1 MRICIDISQIVYDT
15 GVSRY
20 TKELVRH
27 LLKIDKKND
36 YLLFAGAWRQKN
48 KIENYLQELKEEGLK
63 FEAKIVFLPPK
74 LADLVFNQLRI
85 PVDSFIG
92 QVDVFHASNWTTPKT
107 KAKLVTTVHDLTPII
122 YPETFPASLISNF
135 KRNLRLVG
143 ETADLVLADC
153 QTTKNDLVKHSR
165 LDSQSIKT
173 VYLAA
178 GKEFKQVKNKKKI
191 ELIKRKY
198 GIKKGEYIL
207 SVGTQ
212 EPRKNIKRLIRT
224 FVRLNH
230 VKVSLVLVGKYGWG
244 PTSPR
249 RRHSLWR
256 RTAGLRRVI
265 STGFVDDKDLATLY
279 SGAKAFIY
287 PSLYEGFGLPILE
300 AMQSGC
306 PVITSNRSSMAEIAG
321 QAGLLINPEDI
332 EGMTGILEKVLKDGE
347 MRKEMTKKGLVQAG
361 RFSWEKTAKETITAY
376 RKVVNYGDVD

>member
-20 TKELVRH
+20 TKELVSH

-36 YLLFAGAWRQKN
+36 YLLFAGTWRQKD
-48 KIENYLQELKEEGLK
+48 KIERYLSRLKKRGLR
-63 FEAKIVFLPPK
+63 FEDKVVLLPPK

-92 QVDVFHASNWTTPKT
+92 PVDVFHASNWTTPKT
-107 KAKLVTTVHDLTPII
+107 KAKLVTTVHDLTPIL
-122 YPETFPASLISNF
+122 YPDTFPASLLSNF

-153 QTTKNDLVKHSR
+153 QVTKKDLAKHSR
-165 LDSQSIKT
+165 LNNQDIKT
-173 VYLAA
+173 IYLAA
-178 GKEFKQVKNKKKI
+178 GKEFKQVKDKAKI
-191 ELIKRKY
+191 ESIKKKY
-198 GIKKGEYIL
+198 GIKDEYVL

-212 EPRKNIKRLIRT
+212 EPRKNIKRLIKA
-224 FVRLNH
+224 FLGLKDF
-230 VKVSLVLVGKYGWG
+230 KVQLVLVGKYGWG

-249 RRHSLWR
+249 
-256 RTAGLRRVI
+256 LRRVKGKI
-265 STGFVDDKDLATLY
+265 ITTGFIDDQDLAALY
-279 SGAKAFIY
+279 SGAEVFIY

-321 QAGLLINPEDI
+321 QAGLLINPEDT
-332 EGMTGILEKVLKDGE
+332 EGMTRALEKVLKDRG
-347 MRKEMTKKGLVQAG
+347 MRKEMTKNGLIQAK
-361 RFSWEKTAKETITAY
+361 RFSWEKTAEGTLAVY
-376 RKVVNYGDVD
+376 RKVVNHGDVD